1 VYRYRAYGLILK
13 SDVPLPELVPAL
25 RTDRGTRPDVTVRL
39 ARRRRERSPI
49 NQFLAETQLPGG
61 ELGRKIWRTDEGF
74 AIVFP
79 GLARF
84 DLSAGGDR
92 VGCTRRSD
100 GVAIRTI
107 RHLLLDQLMPLLLS
121 LRGREALHAT
131 AIATGA
137 GVCAFIGPAGT
148 GKSTIAGAFCRAGF
162 ISLADDCLS
171 LFDRGAIAA
180 VPAYPGLR
188 LWNDTATALGIE
200 DDSGPTVAHYTPK
213 RRAFPLANPRDFPL
227 APIPLARIYRLERSD
242 DAGASSTSVHIES
255 ISPRDALL
263 ELVQASFPLDITDQQ
278 TLERHFRF
286 MERVVEMVPISRLVI
301 PLGFDRLDEARNAVL
316 ADLGS

>member
-25 RTDRGTRPDVTVRL
+25 RTDRGARPHVTLRV
-39 ARRRRERSPI
+39 ARRRREQSLPI
-49 NQFLAETQLPGG
+49 EFVAQTQLAGG
-61 ELGRKIWRTDEGF
+61 EPWREIWRTAGGF
-74 AIVFP
+74 AVVFP

-84 DLSAGGDR
+84 ELSAAGDR
-92 VGCTRRSD
+92 IVSTNRSR

-107 RHLLLDQLMPLLLS
+107 RHLLLDQLMPLMLS

-131 AIATGA
+131 AITTRA

-148 GKSTIAGAFCRAGF
+148 GKSTLAGAFCRAGF
-162 ISLADDCLS
+162 VSVADDCLS
-171 LFDRGAIAA
+171 LVDSGAIAA

-188 LWNDTATALGIE
+188 LWNDTAAALGLE
-200 DDSGPTVAHYTPK
+200 DDGGPTVAHYSLK
-213 RRAFPLANPRDFPL
+213 RRAFPIADPRDFPL
-227 APIPLARIYRLERSD
+227 APIPLARIYRLERS
-242 DAGASSTSVHIES
+242 ANGASSRSVRIES

-263 ELVQASFPLDITDQQ
+263 ELVQASFPLDITDQS

-286 MERVVEMVPISRLVI
+286 MERVVEEVPISRLVI
-301 PLGFDRLDEARNAVL
+301 PRGFDLLEEARAAVL
-316 ADLGS
+316 ADLGR

>member
-25 RTDRGTRPDVTVRL
+25 RSDHGERPHIAVRL
-39 ARRRRERSPI
+39 ARRPRKQSPPI
-49 NQFLAETQLPGG
+49 EFVAETLLHGG
-61 ELGRKIWRTDEGF
+61 EPWRRIWRTGGGF
-74 AIVFP
+74 AVIFP

-84 DLSAGGDR
+84 ELNAAGDR
-92 VGCTRRSD
+92 IVCTRRSG

-107 RHLLLDQLMPLLLS
+107 RHLLLDHVMPLMLS

-131 AIATGA
+131 AIATQA
-137 GVCAFIGPAGT
+137 GVCAFIAPAGT
-148 GKSTIAGAFCRAGF
+148 GKSTLAGAFCRAGF
-162 ISLADDCLS
+162 VSLADDCLA
-171 LFDRGAIAA
+171 LFDCGAISA

-188 LWNDTATALGIE
+188 LWNDTAAALGIE
-200 DDSGPTVAHYTPK
+200 DDGGPTVAHYTPK

-242 DAGASSTSVHIES
+242 GGASAGFVRIES

-263 ELVQASFPLDITDQQ
+263 ELVQASFPLDITDQSA
-278 TLERHFRF
+278 LARHFRF
-286 MERVVEMVPISRLVI
+286 MERVVEMVPIRRLVI
-301 PLGFDRLDEARNAVL
+301 PRGFDLLDEAREAVL

>member
-25 RTDRGTRPDVTVRL
+25 SADRGARPDVVVRL
-39 ARRRRERSPI
+39 ARRRREQSPTI
-49 NQFLAETQLPGG
+49 QFIAESELPGG
-61 ELGRKIWRTDEGF
+61 ELWRKIWRTDGGF
-74 AIVFP
+74 AVIFSD
-79 GLARF
+79 LARF
-84 DLSAGGDR
+84 DLSAEGDR
-92 VGCTRRSD
+92 IVCTRRSH
-100 GVAIRTI
+100 GVAIRTT
-107 RHLLLDQLMPLLLS
+107 RHLLLDQIMPLMLS

-131 AIATGA
+131 GIATRA

-148 GKSTIAGAFCRAGF
+148 GKSTLAGAFCRAGF

-171 LFDRGAIAA
+171 LIDSGVITA

-188 LWNDTATALGIE
+188 LWDDTAAALGIE
-200 DDSGPTVAHYTPK
+200 DDGGPTVAHYTPK

-242 DAGASSTSVHIES
+242 DGASSTSVRIES

-263 ELVQASFPLDITDQQ
+263 ELVQASFPLDITDQS

-286 MERVVEMVPISRLVI
+286 MERVVEMVPISRLVV
-301 PLGFDRLDEARNAVL
+301 PRGFALLDKARETVL
-316 ADLGS
+316 ADLAV